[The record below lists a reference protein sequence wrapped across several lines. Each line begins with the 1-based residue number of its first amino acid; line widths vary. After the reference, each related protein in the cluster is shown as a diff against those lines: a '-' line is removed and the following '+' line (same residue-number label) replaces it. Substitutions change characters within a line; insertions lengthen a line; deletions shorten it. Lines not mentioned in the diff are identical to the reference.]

1 MPNARVAAA
10 ASGLPNR
17 RSILAG
23 AAAALAVPT
32 AAVATASPLDEL
44 IADYRLAC
52 EEEEALF
59 AEFGRIDDSTEI
71 PQIAVRYGK
80 RRRQDPATGEVSFG
94 PWIFATES
102 QINQHFDTLRDSW
115 HVRHQPEF
123 VPEVEAR
130 RATALADYH
139 AQKLAQDEALRASGL
154 AAAAL
159 LADQALFRMLGIRRE
174 IFAYR
179 PATLSEV
186 ATKNAFLLG
195 LLREG
200 IDLRGD
206 LEAIFAPNEKGV
218 MNTPS
223 C

>member
-71 PQIAVRYGK
+71 PLIAVRYGS
-80 RRRQDPATGEVSFG
+80 RRRQDPDTGEVTFS
-94 PWIFATES
+94 PWVFSTE
-102 QINQHFDTLRDSW
+102 QDIDKHFDALRDSW

-123 VPEVEAR
+123 IPEVEAR

-139 AQKLAQDEALRASGL
+139 VQKLAQDEARRASGL

-159 LADQALFRMLGIRRE
+159 LADQALFRMLGIRLE

-186 ATKNAFLLG
+186 ATKNAFLLELVRDGIG
-195 LLREG
+195 LQ
-200 IDLRGD
+200 DH
-206 LEAIFAPNEKGV
+206 LELIFG
-218 MNTPS
+218 
-223 C
+223 

>member
-1 MPNARVAAA
+1 MPNASVAAA

-71 PQIAVRYGK
+71 PLIAVRYGS
-80 RRRQDPATGEVSFG
+80 RRRQDPDTGEVTFS
-94 PWIFATES
+94 PWVFSTVQDIDK
-102 QINQHFDTLRDSW
+102 HFDALRDSW

-139 AQKLAQDEALRASGL
+139 AQKLAQDEARRASGL

-159 LADQALFRMLGIRRE
+159 LADQALFRMLDIRRE

-186 ATKNAFLLG
+186 ATKNAFLLE
-195 LLREG
+195 LVSEG
-200 IDLRGD
+200 INLRDDLAVIFGTAARG
-206 LEAIFAPNEKGV
+206 
-218 MNTPS
+218 
-223 C
+223 